1 MQINN
6 TTPELLVEYVR
17 DGLVEQ
23 CHYGFVV
30 LADKEKAFVLR
41 AEDKDYPFLFTL
53 LCKTFA
59 SKSDY

>member
-30 LADKEKAFVLR
+30 LADKEKAFDFT
-41 AEDKDYPFLFTL
+41 AKTKITLFIYAPVQN
-53 LCKTFA
+53 LCKQV
-59 SKSDY
+59 